1 MSVKE
6 ERKMMKFKKVPNV
19 YLFSKYIREDGKY
32 TIESVDVKINNSYKN
47 VFIVTDENGNEV
59 EIMKRLKDAKEKY
72 GNI

>member
-1 MSVKE
+1 
-6 ERKMMKFKKVPNV
+6 MMKFKKVPNV

>member
-6 ERKMMKFKKVPNV
+6 EHKMMKFKKVPNV